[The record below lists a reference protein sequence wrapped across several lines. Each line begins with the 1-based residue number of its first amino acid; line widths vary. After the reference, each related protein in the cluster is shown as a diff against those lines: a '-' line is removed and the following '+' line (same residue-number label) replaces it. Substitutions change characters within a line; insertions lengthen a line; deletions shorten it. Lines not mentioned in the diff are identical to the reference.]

1 MSGSPDRAAA
11 ERAAMER
18 ALELALEGWGRVSP
32 NPLVGA
38 VLLKDGRVIAEG
50 AHAEFGGPHAE
61 VAALGACEDPRGATC
76 VVNLEPC
83 AHSGKTAPCTDALI
97 EAGVSRV
104 VYAVGDPSREAGGG
118 ADRLRAAGV
127 EVESGLM
134 LEAACALNAQFLWA
148 RRRTDRP
155 FIALKV
161 ATSLDGLL
169 ADEGGQSQW
178 ISGDEARHY
187 VQWLRAGFDS
197 IAVGRRTV
205 AVDDPQLTVRG
216 RIVPRVP
223 PARVILSKAGMVPR
237 DLALVRTAKEVRT
250 IVVTG
255 SHTVER
261 TEKDLVGS
269 GVEVVAADGLAAV
282 LGELRRLGLASV
294 LVEGGGSLAGALLE
308 EHFVDRIYW
317 IQAPL
322 WLGVGVPAFGDRAG
336 LPLED
341 TKRWVVT
348 ERRPLGPDTLLGV
361 DRELCLPES

>member
-1 MSGSPDRAAA
+1 M
-11 ERAAMER
+11 
-18 ALELALEGWGRVSP
+18 ELARRGWGRVSP

-38 VLLKDGRVIAEG
+38 VLLRDGQVAAEG

-61 VAALGACEDPRGATC
+61 AAALKECDDARGTTC

-83 AHSGKTAPCTDALI
+83 SHAGKTPPCADALI
-97 EAGVSRV
+97 DAGVARV
-104 VYAVGDPSREAGGG
+104 VYAVPDRDAEAGGG
-118 ADRLRAAGV
+118 AAKLRAAGV
-127 EVESGLM
+127 KVESGL
-134 LEAACALNAQFLWA
+134 LAAGAAALNAPFLWA
-148 RRRTDRP
+148 QRRSDRP
-155 FIALKV
+155 FVALKV

-169 ADEGGQSQW
+169 ADEGGRSQW
-178 ISGDEARHY
+178 ISGEEARDYAH
-187 VQWLRAGFDS
+187 WLRAGFDA

-216 RIVPRVP
+216 KLQPRVP
-223 PARVILSKAGMVPR
+223 PVRIIITKSGMVPHKH
-237 DLALVRTAKEVRT
+237 AVVRTAQNVPT

-261 TEKDLVGS
+261 TERDLAGT
-269 GVEVVAADGLAAV
+269 GVRVLAADGLDAV
-282 LGELRRLGLASV
+282 LAVLRQEGMRSV

-308 EHFVDRIYW
+308 AHLVDRIYW

-341 TKRWVVT
+341 SKRWVVT
-348 ERRPLGPDTLLGV
+348 ERRALGPDTLLVV

>member
-11 ERAAMER
+11 ERAAMVR

-38 VLLKDGRVIAEG
+38 VLLKDGRVVAEA
-50 AHAEFGGPHAE
+50 AHAEFGAPHAE
-61 VAALGACEDPRGATC
+61 VVALSACDDTRGATC

-83 AHSGKTAPCTDALI
+83 AHSGKTPPCADALI

-104 VYAVGDPSREAGGG
+104 VYAVDDSSAEAGGG
-118 ADRLRAAGV
+118 AEKLKAAGI
-127 EVESGLM
+127 EVEAGLM
-134 LEAACALNAQFLWA
+134 REEASALNAQFLWA
-148 RRRTDRP
+148 RRRTARP

-169 ADEGGQSQW
+169 ADESGQSQW
-178 ISGDEARHY
+178 ISGDEARDH

-216 RIVPRVP
+216 ELTPRVP
-223 PARVILSKAGMVPR
+223 PVRVILSKSGMVHR
-237 DLALVRTAKEVRT
+237 DLAVVRSAKEVRT

-261 TEKDLVGS
+261 TEKDLAGS
-269 GVEVVAADGLAAV
+269 GVEVVAADGLLAV
-282 LGELRRLGLASV
+282 LGKLRELGLVSV

-308 EHFVDRIYW
+308 AHLVDRIYW

-341 TKRWVVT
+341 SKRWIVT
-348 ERRPLGPDTLLGV
+348 ERRPLGPDTLLVV
-361 DRELCLPES
+361 DRELCSPES